1 MRMQNHHPQNKF
13 RSNRLSIKA
22 FHPMSHTVKI
32 ISIIAVTHNVNHY
45 QVDKPKGYKFTPGQA
60 TDLTINEPDWKDKK
74 NPFTFTSLNSDPYL
88 EFTIKSYADSEEGVT
103 EHLSKL
109 KPGDEFI
116 ISDAWGAI
124 EYKGEGYF
132 IAGGAGIT
140 PFIAI
145 LRQLYRDGKIGDNKL
160 FFSNKT
166 EDDFIMADELKLM
179 LGDNAIFTTS
189 NDNDGKGDHR
199 RINAEFLKDEVSDFK
214 KHFYVCGPDPMVKEI
229 AETLE
234 KLGAKADSVVF
245 EK

>member
-1 MRMQNHHPQNKF
+1 MP
-13 RSNRLSIKA
+13 
-22 FHPMSHTVKI
+22 HTVKI
-32 ISIIAVTHNVNHY
+32 ISIDPVTHNVNRY
-45 QVDKPKGYKFTPGQA
+45 RVEKPKGFTFTPGQA
-60 TDLTINEPDWKDKK
+60 TDLSINQPKWKDKK
-74 NPFTFTSLNSDPYL
+74 NPFTFTCLNSDPYL
-88 EFTIKSYADSEEGVT
+88 EFTIKSYRDSKEGVT
-103 EHLSKL
+103 EHLRKL

-124 EYKGEGYF
+124 EYKGTGYF

-145 LRQLYRDGKIGDNKL
+145 LRQLHKDGKIAGNKL

-166 EDDFIMADELKLM
+166 TLDIILADELKQI
-179 LGDNAIFTTS
+179 LGDNAIFTTT
-189 NDNDGKGDHR
+189 DDKDKPGDHR
-199 RINAEFLKDEVSDFK
+199 RIDTDFLKSEVDDFK

-229 AETLE
+229 SEILE